1 MEIESTIKSI
11 VDILTITD
19 DPFGDQLSTNMENF
33 QLSHFDFRTDALDME
48 LNEYLNEKKEIVP
61 INTHTARSKI
71 PKIRAKRRA
80 VIKRLPKEILIK
92 WMLHIIQ
99 HSNVVVRSPSFNYE
113 DGLHPF
119 PANFA
124 WYIEMGNVILYEL
137 SPQGVESLRRGP
149 RIAGE
154 PWNDTGMVILASRVS
169 CLVTGI
175 KLNLTKEDLAPVF
188 IEYNAILTA
197 SNIMWDSV

>member
-1 MEIESTIKSI
+1 METESIIKTI

-19 DPFGDQLSTNMENF
+19 DPFGDQLSTNMENI
-33 QLSHFDFRTDALDME
+33 QLSHFDFRTDAVDME

-61 INTHTARSKI
+61 IDTHTARSKI
-71 PKIRAKRRA
+71 PAIRAKRRA
-80 VIKRLPKEILIK
+80 VIKRLPKEVLVA
-92 WMLHIIQ
+92 WLLHIIQ

-124 WYIEMGNVILYEL
+124 WNIEMGNVILYEL
-137 SPQGVESLRRGP
+137 SPQSVESLRCGP
-149 RIAGE
+149 RIDGE
-154 PWNDTGMVILASRVS
+154 PWNDVGMVILASRAS

-175 KLNLTKEDLAPVF
+175 RLNLTKEDLAPIF

-197 SNIMWDSV
+197 SNITWDNV